1 MAEPLQIRSV
11 LPRFS
16 TEESILQQPISRYIA
31 PTKRQ
36 ARRHSGFHPYFTT
49 RAFNVV
55 QAYIQAA
62 TKPGEIV
69 CDLFSGSGVTPVEA
83 LVLHRKAV
91 AMDINPWALFITR
104 MKAISPVDIGQL
116 RASFAEVQSDV
127 AERIRGVRN
136 LSDQHLELEL
146 SKVWYPTDAIP
157 KCVDQNTVGTVD
169 QLFTPRQ
176 LLSLA
181 WLLESIKRLNDQ
193 VCQDLLLLTFSAT
206 LIKVNRTYVSSD
218 QRGLFRGQSRIFH
231 HYKYAIA
238 QDPTE
243 LNAWDAFEKRFH
255 NVVKG
260 KEETNR
266 VIGNRYNEWNI
277 KLYQE
282 SAGNATTVL
291 GEESVD
297 YVFTDPPY
305 DTHIAYLDLSTL
317 WCSWLGLDISQSNRY
332 NEVITG
338 GELSHTKDHYR
349 SQLKS
354 SLKTISAILKRDKW
368 FSLVYVSDDPE
379 IWGDIISTCES
390 VGLKWVN
397 AVPQP
402 NTVLPSLTKI
412 KNPMTTLSG
421 ELILNFQKKGKKIH
435 QVTKVEEIPNLTKF
449 FMAEAS
455 RVIVTNLGATTDE
468 ILFSVVSKLLATG
481 ILADSK
487 ILNETSEEVRRLV
500 DLLPNKYESVQNYW
514 HLQELQR
521 PDGISGSSWIRY
533 LVFRVLLSH
542 TKAEYDSIVM
552 MVSPFLVGDERI
564 HIEDV
569 LKQIAV
575 REDDRWRIDPGLAI
589 QLKLPLGQVPKEE
602 LPKQPKKQL
611 MAEYFSDPVFK
622 IKAVDLGGSS
632 SEAVHEVYE

>member
-1 MAEPLQIRSV
+1 MAEQLQIRSV

-62 TKPGEIV
+62 TRPGEIV

-83 LVLHRKAV
+83 LVLNRKAV
-91 AMDINPWALFITR
+91 AMDVNPWALFITR
-104 MKAISPVDIGQL
+104 MKAVSPVNIALLKD
-116 RASFAEVQSDV
+116 SFMRVEADV
-127 AERIRGVRN
+127 AGRIKEIDS
-136 LSDQHLELEL
+136 LSNQRIEIEL
-146 SKVWYPTDAIP
+146 SQVWYPTHTIP
-157 KCVDQNTVGTVD
+157 SNIDQNTVGSVD
-169 QLFTPRQ
+169 QLFTRRQ

-181 WLLESIKRLNDQ
+181 WLLESIKRLDDS
-193 VCQDLLLLTFSAT
+193 VSRDLLLLTFSAT
-206 LIKVNRTYVSSD
+206 LVKANKTYVSSD
-218 QRGLFRGQSRIFH
+218 KRGLFRGQSRIFH
-231 HYKYAIA
+231 HFKYAIA
-238 QDPTE
+238 RKPTE
-243 LNAWDAFEKRFH
+243 LNVWAAFEKRFR

-266 VIGNRYNEWNI
+266 LIGNRFNERTF

-282 SAGNATTVL
+282 SAGNAVDAL

-317 WCSWLGLDISQSNRY
+317 WCSWLDLDVSEANRH

-338 GELSHTKDHYR
+338 GDLGHSKDHYR
-349 SQLKS
+349 NELRN
-354 SLKTISAILKRDKW
+354 SLRTISAVLKRDKW

-402 NTVLPSLTKI
+402 NAVLPSLTKI

-481 ILADSK
+481 ILANSK

-521 PDGISGSSWIRY
+521 PDKISGSSWIRY

-602 LPKQPKKQL
+602 LPRQPKKQL

-632 SEAVHEVYE
+632 SEAIHEVYE